1 MKPVYQQ
8 YTEQIKMLFPLMDKP
23 EKDYL
28 NKMAVQVKDYCEDNQ
43 VESLE
48 NLYENFDRPEDV
60 VREYYS
66 IMDTEDI
73 ITRIKRTKLLRTLV
87 ICIVIIA
94 MAIST
99 SAITRTVLY
108 YKAYQEA
115 LDNIHGYWVD
125 SIE

>member
-1 MKPVYQQ
+1 
-8 YTEQIKMLFPLMDKP
+8 MDKP

-43 VESLE
+43 VESPE

>member
-43 VESLE
+43 VESPE